1 MISISRQKGVGLM
14 EVLVAMFILA
24 IAILG
29 YAALQVK
36 ATAATDE
43 AMKRSDALI
52 ILNGL
57 AEKIRLNPT
66 GEYKATIPT
75 ILPNCSSGCNANNQ
89 ALYDLKQYSA
99 VAETKGITLGIID
112 CLNTSASQKR
122 LCLIAAWN
130 DTEAIS
136 NAKASSEAEEPK
148 NACIK
153 TDGKYVGDSNC
164 LVLEAY

>member
-1 MISISRQKGVGLM
+1 MLNISFQKGVGLI
-14 EVLVAMFILA
+14 EVLVAMLILA

-36 ATAATDE
+36 ATAATE
-43 AMKRSDALI
+43 ESMKRTDAM
-52 ILNGL
+52 ILLHGL

-66 GEYKATIPT
+66 GNYKEASPT
-75 ILPNCSSGCNANNQ
+75 SLPDCSSGCNANNQ

-99 VAETKGITLGIID
+99 VAETKGISLGIID
-112 CLNTSASQKR
+112 CLNTSTSQKR

-130 DTEAIS
+130 NTV
-136 NAKASSEAEEPK
+136 AKISSESEESQK
-148 NACIK
+148 ACLK
-153 TDGKYVGDSNC
+153 PDGKYESDSNC